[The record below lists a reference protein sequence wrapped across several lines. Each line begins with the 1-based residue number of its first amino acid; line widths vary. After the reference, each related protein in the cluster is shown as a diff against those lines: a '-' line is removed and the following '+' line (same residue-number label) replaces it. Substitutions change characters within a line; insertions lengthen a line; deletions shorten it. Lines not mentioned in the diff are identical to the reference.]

1 MHWESDLVEGEEY
14 FFALVIPTDPNS
26 FVSMS
31 DNKRV
36 VAPSAARPNPS
47 ASASARRGPCNSAFR
62 VPARNNGRNGNSVIS
77 VRRSSGSTRP
87 PDEIQPPARAQ
98 NTAGGD
104 GAAPEA
110 SNESGTI
117 IPIGYICES
126 YPAQLALN

>member
-36 VAPSAARPNPS
+36 VAPSTTRPNPS
-47 ASASARRGPCNSAFR
+47 ASASARPGNRNSAFR
-62 VPARNNGRNGNSVIS
+62 FPARNNDRDENSVIS
-77 VRRSSGSTRP
+77 VRRSDSTGP
-87 PDEIQPPARAQ
+87 ADEIQPPARAQ
-98 NTAGGD
+98 NAAGD

-117 IPIGYICES
+117 IPIGYICKS
-126 YPAQLALN
+126 YPRHMY

>member
-1 MHWESDLVEGEEY
+1 MHWESGLAEGEEY

-47 ASASARRGPCNSAFR
+47 ASASARPGNRNSAFR
-62 VPARNNGRNGNSVIS
+62 FPARNNGRDGNSLIS
-77 VRRSSGSTRP
+77 VRRSESAGP
-87 PDEIQPPARAQ
+87 ADEMQPPVRAQ
-98 NTAGGD
+98 NAAEGD

-117 IPIGYICES
+117 IPIGYICRS
-126 YPAQLALN
+126 YPAQPPLK